1 MPGEARGY
9 TVMEIRHIVVKV
21 SGSLM
26 DGIEPDYYGR
36 LASALARLQR
46 EGYRIAVVVGGGSLA
61 RRGIGM
67 LRSLGATQGLQD
79 LAGIAASRFYAQI
92 LALALYPNAVLHV
105 PDTLEK
111 VLDTLSGG
119 RIPVVGGFQPGQST
133 NAVAASIAEAVGGL
147 LVNLLKD
154 VDGIYSGAP
163 GEGRLLRRLCYS
175 DLRRIIEGF
184 EQEPGGYTLFDHV
197 ALDIVE
203 RSGTRVV
210 FVNGADPTVIV
221 EVARDPLGRGSFMG
235 PCPPP

>member
-1 MPGEARGY
+1 
-9 TVMEIRHIVVKV
+9 METRHIVVKV

-26 DGIEPDYYGR
+26 DNMEPGYYRG
-36 LASALARLQR
+36 LANALATLQR
-46 EGYRIAVVVGGGSLA
+46 EGYRVAVVVGGGSLA
-61 RRGIGM
+61 RRGIRM
-67 LRSLGATQGLQD
+67 LKKLGATQGLQD
-79 LAGIAASRFYAQI
+79 LAGIAASRFYAQM
-92 LALALYPNAVLHV
+92 LALALYPNAELHV

-111 VLDTLSGG
+111 VLDTLSSG

-184 EQEPGGYTLFDHV
+184 EQEPGGYTLFDRV

-203 RSGTRVV
+203 RSGVRVV
-210 FVNGADPTVIV
+210 FVNGADPKVV
-221 EVARDPLGRGSFMG
+221 VDAARDPLGRGSFMG
-235 PCPPP
+235 PCPP